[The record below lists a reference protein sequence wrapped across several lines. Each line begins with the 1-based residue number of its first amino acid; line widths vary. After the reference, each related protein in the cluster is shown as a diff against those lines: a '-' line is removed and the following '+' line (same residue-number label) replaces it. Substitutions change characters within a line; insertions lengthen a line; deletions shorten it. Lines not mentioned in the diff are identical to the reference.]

1 METLKEIPKERE
13 CTKCFNTLPLAT
25 GFYDDKRAKDGKSR
39 QCIKCKDE
47 NNLENRERRV
57 AEPMCAR
64 AEAMKKLFRKR
75 FKVIRAAGLSMD
87 KEGLV
92 AQNKID
98 RVLKRH
104 GLFAEI
110 RITHGSSR
118 IKNQKGT
125 KL

>member
-1 METLKEIPKERE
+1 MKTLKEIPEERE
-13 CTKCFNTLPLAT
+13 CTKCFDTLPLAT

-47 NNLENRERRV
+47 NNLKNRKRRAV
-57 AEPMCAR
+57 EPMCAR

-87 KEGLV
+87 KEGL
-92 AQNKID
+92 AIQNKID
-98 RVLKRH
+98 RVLKRN

-110 RITHGSSR
+110 RITHGALKR
-118 IKNQKGT
+118 
-125 KL
+125 KLRCAKL